1 MPTVRLPAVLDPATA
16 GVRRVE
22 VEGATLAEALDDL
35 CRRLPTLRVHVFGGD
50 GALRRHIVCMHGGV
64 NRRRLD
70 VPVAEGDEIVILQ
83 AVSGG
88 APSRA
93 PAGSRSGTG

>member
-22 VEGATLAEALDDL
+22 VEGATLAEALEDL
-35 CRRLPTLRVHVFGGD
+35 CRRVPTLRVHVFDDG
-50 GALRRHIVCMHGGV
+50 GALRPHIVCIHAGAS
-64 NRRRLD
+64 RRRLD
-70 VPVAEGDEIVILQ
+70 TPVGPQEEIVILQ

-88 APSRA
+88 APARARSRL
-93 PAGSRSGTG
+93 